1 MNTALYM
8 FASAEG
14 SPTLPDFAMASHP
27 CSLILPIELDY
38 KILEE
43 AWSLPLSRTERR
55 DLLVTLPSVC
65 RAFRVIAVRMFLRD
79 VHVVSSAYGAHFLS
93 LLQSAAH
100 EHEHESGT
108 LTLPLSPSTCHSI
121 TFHIYNP
128 SPLSLSS
135 SGVFQ
140 VYASSNPTTR
150 SMETILCALN
160 KRDALAPAL
169 HRVALHYTGWSF
181 TRSLEHTRL
190 INLPARVRSLE
201 LSFSTPSLFTQHL
214 RQTYL
219 RRCALPMPGVRTLRI
234 YGACP
239 AFVVDVARACPA
251 LEKLE
256 TDDVCGV
263 LVLQPSLQTFMVL
276 TADDAARLKQLE
288 RLGWKNA
295 PDEKAHA
302 VHTFARTPEDMRK
315 NPSLPRGFLLKRNHT
330 RS

>member
-1 MNTALYM
+1 MC
-8 FASAEG
+8 
-14 SPTLPDFAMASHP
+14 DDP
-27 CSLILPIELDY
+27 CSHALPIELDY

-55 DLLVTLPSVC
+55 DFLVTLPLVC
-65 RAFRVIAVRMFLRD
+65 RAFRAITSRMFLRD

-100 EHEHESGT
+100 EHEHDGGP
-108 LTLPLSPSTCHSI
+108 LTTHPSPSTCHSI

-128 SPLSLSS
+128 SPLSRSS
-135 SGVFQ
+135 AGVFQ
-140 VYASSNPTTR
+140 VYASSNPMTLT
-150 SMETILCALN
+150 METILCALN
-160 KRDALAPAL
+160 KRDALALAPAL
-169 HRVALHYTGWSF
+169 YRVALHYSGWSF
-181 TRSLEHTRL
+181 TRELEHTRL

-263 LVLQPSLQTFMVL
+263 LMLQPSLQSFMLL
-276 TADDAARLKQLE
+276 TADEAARVKQLE
-288 RLGWKNA
+288 QLGWKNA
-295 PDEKAHA
+295 SDEKAPA
-302 VHTFARTPEDMRK
+302 VHTFARP
-315 NPSLPRGFLLKRNHT
+315 PGLPRGFLLKRNHA

>member
-1 MNTALYM
+1 M
-8 FASAEG
+8 
-14 SPTLPDFAMASHP
+14 LPLREPHLSDFAMASRP
-27 CSLILPIELDY
+27 CSLTLPIELDY

-43 AWSLPLSRTERR
+43 TWSLPLSRTERR

-65 RAFRVIAVRMFLRD
+65 RAFRAIAVRMFFRD
-79 VHVVSSAYGAHFLS
+79 AHVVSSAYGGHFLS
-93 LLQSAAH
+93 LLHSQH
-100 EHEHESGT
+100 EHDSGT
-108 LTLPLSPSTCHSI
+108 LIPSSTCHSI

-128 SPLSLSS
+128 SPLALSS
-135 SGVFQ
+135 PGIFQ
-140 VYASSNPTTR
+140 VYSSSNSTTR
-150 SMETILCALN
+150 SMETILHALN
-160 KRDALAPAL
+160 KRDALAPSL
-169 HRVALHYTGWSF
+169 HHIALHYTGWSY
-181 TRSLEHTRL
+181 TSELEHTRL

-201 LSFSTPSLFTQHL
+201 LCFSTPSLFTQHL
-214 RQTYL
+214 RQNYL

-263 LVLQPSLQTFMVL
+263 LELQPGLQPFMVL
-276 TADDAARLKQLE
+276 TADDADRLKQME

-295 PDEKAHA
+295 PDEKADVVHA
-302 VHTFARTPEDMRK
+302 FARPPEDIRK
-315 NPSLPRGFLLKRNHT
+315 NPSLPRGFPLKRNHT

>member
-1 MNTALYM
+1 M
-8 FASAEG
+8 FDD
-14 SPTLPDFAMASHP
+14 LCSHT
-27 CSLILPIELDY
+27 LPIELDY

-43 AWSLPLSRTERR
+43 AWSLILSRTERR
-55 DLLVTLPSVC
+55 DLLVTLPLVC
-65 RAFRVIAVRMFLRD
+65 RAFRAITSRTFLRD

-93 LLQSAAH
+93 LLQSTAH
-100 EHEHESGT
+100 EHECEHDSGT
-108 LTLPLSPSTCHSI
+108 LTLHPSPSTCHSI

-128 SPLSLSS
+128 CPMSPSS
-135 SGVFQ
+135 SGIFQ

-150 SMETILCALN
+150 TMETILCALN

-181 TRSLEHTRL
+181 TRELEHTRL
-190 INLPARVRSLE
+190 INLPARARSLE
-201 LSFSTPSLFTQHL
+201 LCFSTPSLFTQHL

-234 YGACP
+234 CGACP

-263 LVLQPSLQTFMVL
+263 LVLQPSLQPFMVL
-276 TADDAARLKQLE
+276 TADDAARVKQLE
-288 RLGWKNA
+288 QKGWKNA
-295 PDEKAHA
+295 PDEKAP
-302 VHTFARTPEDMRK
+302 VVRTFARLPEDMCR
-315 NPSLPRGFLLKRNHT
+315 NPSIPRSFLLKRNHA

>member
-1 MNTALYM
+1 MT
-8 FASAEG
+8 
-14 SPTLPDFAMASHP
+14 SHP
-27 CSLILPIELDY
+27 CSVTLPIELDY

-43 AWSLPLSRTERR
+43 AWSLPLSRSERR

-65 RAFRVIAVRMFLRD
+65 RAFRAISSRMFLRD
-79 VHVVSSAYGAHFLS
+79 AHVVSSAYGTHFLS
-93 LLQSAAH
+93 LLESIAH
-100 EHEHESGT
+100 ERDSGT
-108 LTLPLSPSTCHSI
+108 LIPPSTCHSI

-128 SPLSLSS
+128 YPLALSS
-135 SGVFQ
+135 SSIFQ

-169 HRVALHYTGWSF
+169 HRIALHYTGWSF
-181 TRSLEHTRL
+181 TRELEHTRL

-201 LSFSTPSLFTQHL
+201 LCFSTPSLFTQHL

-219 RRCALPMPGVRTLRI
+219 RRCALPMPGVRMLRI

-251 LEKLE
+251 LEKIE

-263 LVLQPSLQTFMVL
+263 LALQPSLQPFMVL
-276 TADDAARLKQLE
+276 TADDAARLKQME
-288 RLGWKNA
+288 RLGWKNV
-295 PDEKAHA
+295 PDEKAHV
-302 VHTFARTPEDMRK
+302 VHTFGRPPEDIRK
-315 NPSLPRGFLLKRNHT
+315 NPSLPRGFLLKRNHA

>member
-1 MNTALYM
+1 MTN
-8 FASAEG
+8 
-14 SPTLPDFAMASHP
+14 FAMASHP
-27 CSLILPIELDY
+27 CSLTLPIELDY

-55 DLLVTLPSVC
+55 DLLVTLPLVC
-65 RAFRVIAVRMFLRD
+65 RAFRAIAARMFLRD
-79 VHVVSSAYGAHFLS
+79 VHVVSFAYGAHFLS

-100 EHEHESGT
+100 EHEHEHDGGT
-108 LTLPLSPSTCHSI
+108 LALRPSPSTCHSI

-140 VYASSNPTTR
+140 VFASSNPTTH

-181 TRSLEHTRL
+181 TRELEHTRL

-201 LSFSTPSLFTQHL
+201 LCFSTPSLFTRHL

-263 LVLQPSLQTFMVL
+263 LVHQLQPSLQPFMVL
-276 TADDAARLKQLE
+276 TADDAARVKQLE
-288 RLGWKNA
+288 HLGRKNA
-295 PDEKAHA
+295 PNGEAPA
-302 VHTFARTPEDMRK
+302 VHTFARPPEEPRRK
-315 NPSLPRGFLLKRNHT
+315 PSLPRGFLLKRNHA
-330 RS
+330 RSW